1 MTLLR
6 KLALVLLWA
15 FLCTNYSNAQDSVT
29 GNLITNPTFSNGST
43 GWTATGDGVAGM
55 FAAGGVNAYNFSW
68 QGGTVSQSIGISQAL
83 AGTGIVVKGL
93 QYGWQY
99 ANWCKNQIGG
109 QQSCFDPN
117 GPVDPLSANVTL
129 TNSVGTSV
137 YSQNFNYNTWAYA
150 WRWESQ
156 DVNFATSYST
166 KNLGNLNISFSGQD
180 AGGWSGLYGPVV
192 TNVYSRL
199 KYGVDPCVENALSS
213 PTCAGYF
220 DALAKLA
227 PKPVVADTTVAYTPP
242 PEGPEPQPPTG
253 APPPPGNPPPNPNDP
268 NPGAPPPTPGST
280 PPPATQQAS
289 AQGATSQQA
298 QAGPAPAANSPQEK
312 TGGGTPN
319 LGFALSLVAK
329 NSEREKAVTQQV
341 VAQAESQA
349 QAAGDRAQ
357 QVGTSTASAAVMAST
372 TSAEIALTGTGI
384 QASSSTTRATSMLAS
399 ESHQASLTMLQNAQ
413 NFTNLSNTQQS
424 SSAQLLS
431 PVTIEQVQSTQN
443 YSIFA
448 VQQYRQQ
455 EAEQVT
461 QQISFLTDLNN
472 PLKQIIDSQ
481 QLQQTQQDQPQQAQR
496 RETAPNELAIGVNLA
511 QIAIVPQGY
520 ASYTNFILRDASFY
534 EPKEVYKNQKVVD
547 NIKVLR
553 SLGSDQKHQDLVNLQ
568 YK

>member
-1 MTLLR
+1 M
-6 KLALVLLWA
+6 LLWA

-29 GNLITNPTFSNGST
+29 GNLIINPTFSNGST

-68 QGGTVSQSIGISQAL
+68 QGGTVSQSIAVNQAL
-83 AGTGIVVKGL
+83 SSTGIVVKGL

-109 QQSCFDPN
+109 QQSCFEPN
-117 GPVDPLSANVTL
+117 GPVDPLSANVSL
-129 TNSVGTSV
+129 TNSSGTNI
-137 YSQNFNYNTWAYA
+137 YSQSFNYNTWAYA
-150 WRWESQ
+150 WRWENQ
-156 DVNFATSYST
+156 DVSFTSSYAA
-166 KNLGNLNISFSGQD
+166 KNLGNLTISFSGQD

-199 KYGVDPCVENALSS
+199 KYGVDPCAENPLSS
-213 PTCAGYF
+213 STCPGYY

-227 PKPVVADTTVAYTPP
+227 PKPVVVDSVVAYTPP
-242 PEGPEPQPPTG
+242 PDSPEPPPPPG
-253 APPPPGNPPPNPNDP
+253 APPPPGNPPPNPTDP
-268 NPGAPPPTPGST
+268 NPTAGSPPPPGST
-280 PPPATQQAS
+280 PPPGSPPPSQQASTQQAQS
-289 AQGATSQQA
+289 SQGPA
-298 QAGPAPAANSPQEK
+298 AGPAASSPQEK
-312 TGGGTPN
+312 TSAGTPN

-329 NSEREKAVTQQV
+329 NSEREKAIAQQV
-341 VAQAESQA
+341 VTTAVAEA

-357 QVGTSTASAAVMAST
+357 QVGSNTASAAVSMST
-372 TSAEIALTGTGI
+372 TSAEMSATGGASQTANSSSRSSSVLTSDNQ
-384 QASSSTTRATSMLAS
+384 QASVTLM
-399 ESHQASLTMLQNAQ
+399 QNVQSFGIAI
-413 NFTNLSNTQQS
+413 STQQS
-424 SSAQLLS
+424 SSQQLLAPS
-431 PVTIEQVQSTQN
+431 TIEQLQSTQN

-448 VQQYRQQ
+448 TQQYRQQ

-461 QQISFLTDLNN
+461 QQVSFLTDLNN

-481 QLQQTQQDQPQQAQR
+481 QLQQTQQDQPQQPQR
-496 RETAPNELAIGVNLA
+496 RETAPNELAIGVNLT
-511 QIAIVPQGY
+511 QIAVVPQGY

-547 NIKVLR
+547 NVRILR